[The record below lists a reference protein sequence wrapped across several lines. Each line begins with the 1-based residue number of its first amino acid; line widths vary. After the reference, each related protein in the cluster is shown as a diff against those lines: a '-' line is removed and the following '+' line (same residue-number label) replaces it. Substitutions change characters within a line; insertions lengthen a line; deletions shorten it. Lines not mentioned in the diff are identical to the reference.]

1 MKTIIEFIK
10 EDPKEFIEGL
20 IGFASLFAI
29 CFMIAGIG
37 A

>member
-1 MKTIIEFIK
+1 MKIIIEFIK
-10 EDPKEFIEGL
+10 DDPKEFLEGV

>member
-1 MKTIIEFIK
+1 MKIIIEFIK
-10 EDPKEFIEGL
+10 EDPKEFLEGV

>member
-1 MKTIIEFIK
+1 MKIIIEFIK

-29 CFMIAGIG
+29 CFIIAGIG

>member
-1 MKTIIEFIK
+1 MKIIIDFIK
-10 EDPKEFIEGL
+10 DDPKEFVDGF
-20 IGFASLFAI
+20 IGFASLIAI